1 MKITIYCKTYLLF
14 IENHISAWGFYA
26 NFILK
31 IFSLIFLLF
40 CPFSSYAA
48 INENPQLHSQK
59 LYEIKKSLKEK
70 ELEKNKLILKE
81 KIFKKEMQILND
93 NIEQTEKKLEKCI
106 SDIKAAQ
113 FNLKKFSKSYNDAS
127 VKSADLNNA
136 MITDIELFN
145 KMTFAF
151 SYEQNPIEYKIRR
164 NCLEYKK
171 EKFENEKKS
180 ADVSALNIKKWEK
193 SKKDLLNL
201 QHQESKLATEH
212 KNMLQEKNK
221 SLKTTLNKRLAAEKE
236 IKALND
242 SAKALQDLINKINA
256 AKKQKQT
263 RPISIEAKRRKSFPW
278 PVDGKVIF
286 NFGKNKHP
294 ELDTYIIS
302 NGIKI
307 NAANFSEVK
316 SINSGVV
323 VFTGQFRSYGK
334 VVIID
339 HKNEIFVVYG
349 LLSRIFV
356 KEGEKISKEKTIAEL
371 GGGKNSILYFEIRYK
386 NVPDNPIL
394 WLKAK

>member
-1 MKITIYCKTYLLF
+1 M
-14 IENHISAWGFYA
+14 SVWSFYV

-31 IFSLIFLLF
+31 RSFLIFLLF
-40 CPFSSYAA
+40 CPFLSYAA

-70 ELEKNKLILKE
+70 ELEKDKLILKE
-81 KIFKKEMQILND
+81 KNFQKEMQILNN
-93 NIEQTEKKLEKCI
+93 NIEQTEKNLEKCM
-106 SDIKAAQ
+106 SDIKTAQ

-127 VKSADLNNA
+127 AKSADLNIA
-136 MITDIELFN
+136 MIAEIEFFN
-145 KMTFAF
+145 KMTFRF

-171 EKFENEKKS
+171 EKFENIKKS
-180 ADVSALNIKKWEK
+180 AAVSALNIKKWEE
-193 SKKDLLNL
+193 SKKNLLNL
-201 QHQESKLATEH
+201 QQQENKLAAGH

-221 SLKTTLNKRLAAEKE
+221 SLKTTLNKRLAAERE

-256 AKKQKQT
+256 ANRQKQAS
-263 RPISIEAKRRKSFPW
+263 PASIEAKRRKSFPW

-286 NFGKNKHP
+286 NFGRNKHP

-307 NAANFSEVK
+307 NAANFSKVK

-339 HKNEIFVVYG
+339 HENETFAVYG
-349 LLSRIFV
+349 LLSRILV
-356 KEGEKISKEKTIAEL
+356 KEGEEISKEKIIAEL
-371 GGGKNSILYFEIRYK
+371 GSGKNSVLYFEIRYK

>member
-1 MKITIYCKTYLLF
+1 M
-14 IENHISAWGFYA
+14 
-26 NFILK
+26 
-31 IFSLIFLLF
+31 
-40 CPFSSYAA
+40 
-48 INENPQLHSQK
+48 
-59 LYEIKKSLKEK
+59 KEK
-70 ELEKNKLILKE
+70 ELEKDKLILKE
-81 KIFKKEMQILND
+81 KNFQKEMQILNN
-93 NIEQTEKKLEKCI
+93 NIEQTEKNLEKCM
-106 SDIKAAQ
+106 SDIKTAQ

-127 VKSADLNNA
+127 AKSADLNIA
-136 MITDIELFN
+136 MIAEIEFFN
-145 KMTFAF
+145 KMTFRF

-171 EKFENEKKS
+171 EKFENIKKS
-180 ADVSALNIKKWEK
+180 AAVSALNIKKWEE
-193 SKKDLLNL
+193 SKKNLLNL
-201 QHQESKLATEH
+201 QQQENKLAAGH

-221 SLKTTLNKRLAAEKE
+221 SLKTTLNKRLAAERE

-256 AKKQKQT
+256 ANRQKQAS
-263 RPISIEAKRRKSFPW
+263 PASIEAKRRKSFPW

-286 NFGKNKHP
+286 NFGRNKHP

-307 NAANFSEVK
+307 NAANFSKVK

-339 HKNEIFVVYG
+339 HENETFAVYG
-349 LLSRIFV
+349 LLSRILV
-356 KEGEKISKEKTIAEL
+356 KEGEEISKEKIIAEL
-371 GGGKNSILYFEIRYK
+371 GSGKNSVLYFEIRYK